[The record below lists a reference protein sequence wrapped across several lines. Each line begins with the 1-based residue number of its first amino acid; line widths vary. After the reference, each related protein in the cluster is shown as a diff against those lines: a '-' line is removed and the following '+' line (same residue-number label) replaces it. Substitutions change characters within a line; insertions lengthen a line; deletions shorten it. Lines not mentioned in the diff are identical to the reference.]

1 MVAVPILKSLVV
13 VESPAKA
20 HTISKFLGSS
30 FVVEASG
37 GHVKDLP
44 RTKLGIEINQ
54 GEFIPQYV
62 IITRKK
68 KNITK
73 LKKQAK
79 NCAILYLAA
88 DSDREGEAICWHLSQ
103 ILGKGKEIKRLL
115 FNEIT
120 KEAIQGAFK
129 SPTELNQKKIDAQ
142 QTRRILD
149 RIVGYELSPL
159 LWKKVSKGLS
169 AGRVQSVAVRL
180 VVEREKEIE
189 QFKPQE
195 YWELEALLK
204 RRHTQEKI
212 EAKLQKIDNK
222 KAQIKNEKESL
233 KLIEKLKKEEFVIS
247 NIKESTKKRNPTPP
261 YTTSKL
267 QQAAF
272 NFLRFSTAKTMKI
285 AQGLYEGI
293 ELENSASVGLITYM
307 RTDSVRVSEQALESV
322 RNFINE
328 KFSKEFLPDKARYY
342 KNKARAQGAHE
353 AIRPTSVARTPQ
365 SLSSFLNKDQL
376 KLYTLIWNK
385 FVSSQMNPALILTKK
400 IDITAGNCL
409 FGASASTVKF
419 PGFLILYRQQEEQ
432 SIVVL
437 PEVKIGEVLDLLSL
451 IPSQHFTQPPP
462 RFSEASLVKT
472 LEESGVGRPSTY
484 APIIRTIIERNY
496 VRRQASYLS
505 PTDLGTMVTQ
515 LLIEHFPDIM
525 DIKFTAKMEE
535 ELDLIEEGQMDW
547 QEVLRNFYKPFMS
560 DLKSA
565 KIEMRDVKKEIV
577 ETGELCPNCGKPIV
591 IKWGRMGK
599 FLSCSGFP
607 ECKFSKSISLGVPCP
622 KCKTGEVV
630 SRRTKMGRFFY
641 GCSRYPECDFISNKL
656 PEADIKKTEN
666 SKKAHQS
673 TPKDSENLG
682 PAE

>member
-1 MVAVPILKSLVV
+1 MKEKSFVV

-20 HTISKFLGSS
+20 NTISKFLGPS
-30 FVVEASG
+30 FVVQASG

-44 RTKLGIEINQ
+44 RTRLGVEIDQ
-54 GEFIPQYV
+54 DKFIPQYV

-68 KNITK
+68 KNIAK

-79 NCAILYLAA
+79 GCTILYLAA

-103 ILGKGKEIKRLL
+103 ILGKGREIKRVL

-120 KEAIQGAFK
+120 KEAIQNAFK
-129 SPTELNQKKIDAQ
+129 SPTQLNQQKIDAQ
-142 QTRRILD
+142 QARRILD

-159 LWKKVSKGLS
+159 LWKKVCKGLS

-189 QFKPQE
+189 EFKPQE

-233 KLIEKLKKEEFVIS
+233 NLIERLKKEEFIVS

-261 YTTSKL
+261 YITSKL
-267 QQAAF
+267 QQEAF
-272 NFLRFSTAKTMKI
+272 NLLRFSTAKTMRI
-285 AQGLYEGI
+285 AQQLYEGV
-293 ELENSASVGLITYM
+293 ELENSASTGLITYM
-307 RTDSVRVSEQALESV
+307 RTDSVRISEQALKSV
-322 RNFINE
+322 RSFINE
-328 KFSKEFLPDKARYY
+328 KFGKEFLPEKMRYY
-342 KNKARAQGAHE
+342 KNKARAQAAHE
-353 AIRPTSVARTPQ
+353 AIRPTSVARSPQ
-365 SLSSFLNKDQL
+365 SLSSFLDKDQL

-385 FVSSQMNPALILTKK
+385 FVSSQMKPALILTKK

-409 FGASASTVKF
+409 FGTSVSTVKF
-419 PGFLILYRQQEEQ
+419 LGFLVLYRQQEEQ
-432 SIVVL
+432 SADVL
-437 PEVKIGEVLDLLSL
+437 PEVKIGEALDLLSL

-484 APIIRTIIERNY
+484 APIIKTIIERNY

-505 PTDLGTMVTQ
+505 PTDLGIMVTQ
-515 LLIEHFPDIM
+515 LLIKHFPDIM

-535 ELDLIEEGQMDW
+535 ELDAVEEGQMDW
-547 QEVLRNFYKPFMS
+547 QQVLKDFYKPFMS
-560 DLKSA
+560 DLESA

-577 ETGELCPNCGKPIV
+577 KTDELCPTCGRFLV
-591 IKWGRMGK
+591 IRWGRLGK

-607 ECKFSKSISLGVPCP
+607 ECKFSKSISLGVACP
-622 KCKTGEVV
+622 KCKIGEVV
-630 SRRTKMGRFFY
+630 SRRTKRGRFFY

-656 PEADIKKTEN
+656 PEADAEKTEN
-666 SKKAHQS
+666 SKEAHQS
-673 TPKDSENLG
+673 TPKNSENLE
-682 PAE
+682 PEQ